1 MLAFFKNNLRNSPWI
16 LRKISWKR
24 RLYTL
29 KHQEQIPVSK
39 DRRYI
44 YRASIKLK
52 DGTVI
57 YAKAYG
63 KRAFRIPVDNIAQ
76 V

>member
-1 MLAFFKNNLRNSPWI
+1 MM
-16 LRKISWKR
+16 
-24 RLYTL
+24 
-29 KHQEQIPVSK
+29 KHQKQAPVSEDK
-39 DRRYI
+39 HYV

-63 KRAFRIPVDNIAQ
+63 KRAFRIPVDNIT
-76 V
+76 